1 MSRFLKKRE
10 FLPTSDVSRA
20 NNKVMIEWE
29 SKPGVAL
36 GLVYI
41 DHTNKIQVAYL
52 PITRTQNGSMVFWR
66 GELPVGTI
74 LVQRPITSGKVKYF
88 EVTPT
93 GLKYLGGPEAVEY
106 IRNQLIG

>member
-1 MSRFLKKRE
+1 MSRFLKKRN
-10 FLPTSDVSRA
+10 FLPTSDVNRV

-41 DHTNKIQVAYL
+41 DHTNKIQVAWL
-52 PITRTQNGSMVFWR
+52 PITRSGSMVFWR

-93 GLKYLGGPEAVEY
+93 GLKYIGGPEAVEY
-106 IRNQLIG
+106 IRKQLI

>member
-10 FLPTSDVSRA
+10 FLPTSGVSRA

-106 IRNQLIG
+106 IRKQLIG